1 MHHNQKEMN
10 PLHQAEYRDQSIRT
24 CAAAYGRLNNWS
36 KQCDATI
43 ALIEVEQ
50 RKLIAKL
57 SAKEGSKSV
66 LERYQFSL
74 HTNAIMKDIISE
86 QKKVLRT
93 ESATTEACS
102 TAIAIA
108 NEMITFDSVKLQA
121 EYKLGA
127 SRLITDVILRAYEPQ
142 TSVITKAAS
151 IPPVVQTH
159 SEVSAVATV
168 PERKEF
174 EDQLNTEMAEMDQVI
189 LETWQDK
196 LRNGRNWLST
206 MRGATWNAVAI
217 RRRVPAIVSQRWAR
231 HIYMNRVSSIEL
243 FGGSIETIFNDVIG
257 DVVFIE
263 RKEETLCFV
272 IRLAEFASGVGHTIN
287 AYIEDCDI
295 VEVNEP
301 CHSAHQAPIY
311 AVSIKQYHRVRGSIV
326 WNTSK
331 CEWVYTNMRLMN
343 GNHIFLMW
351 FPCALC
357 MRLHSRISYRGKTK
371 ENNHNTEGWV
381 ECHEHGLRHRVK
393 CRVPRSMQSA
403 ANDGTECVEFLSLL
417 NLQNNDPKSDSI
429 LMDID

>member
-1 MHHNQKEMN
+1 MNQ
-10 PLHQAEYRDQSIRT
+10 LHQAAYRDQLIRT

-50 RKLIAKL
+50 RKLIAQL
-57 SAKEGSKSV
+57 SAKEEERSKFI

-93 ESATTEACS
+93 ESATGVYS

-108 NEMITFDSVKLQA
+108 NEMITIDSVKMEA
-121 EYKLGA
+121 EFKLGA
-127 SRLITDVILRAYEPQ
+127 SRLITDVILQANEPQ
-142 TSVITKAAS
+142 LSVIAKAETV
-151 IPPVVQTH
+151 PPVVQTQ
-159 SEVSAVATV
+159 SEVRVATPV

-174 EDQLNTEMAEMDQVI
+174 EDELNTEMAEMDQVI

-196 LRNGRNWLST
+196 LRNGRNWLCT

-217 RRRVPAIVSQRWAR
+217 RRRVPAIVSDRWGR
-231 HIYMNRVSSIEL
+231 DTYMNRVSNCEL
-243 FGGSIETIFNDVIG
+243 FVGSVETVFSDVIG
-257 DVVFIE
+257 DVVFLE
-263 RKEETLCFV
+263 RKEQTLCFV
-272 IRLAEFASGVGHTIN
+272 IRLAEFASCVGHTIH

-301 CHSAHQAPIY
+301 CNSAHQPPIY

-393 CRVPRSMQSA
+393 RRVPRSMESA

-417 NLQNNDPKSDSI
+417 NQKNNDPKSDSI